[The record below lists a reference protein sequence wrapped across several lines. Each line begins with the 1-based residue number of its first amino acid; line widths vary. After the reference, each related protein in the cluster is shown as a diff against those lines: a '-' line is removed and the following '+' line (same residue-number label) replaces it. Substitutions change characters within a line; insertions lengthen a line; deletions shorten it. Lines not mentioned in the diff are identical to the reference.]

1 MKKRLLSLLLCLV
14 LVLMTTPFFVS
25 AEPLFT
31 EHLTAIEADSVF
43 NTDGYAS
50 LKINEIYTDEDFELE
65 SMPKSALADKDG
77 NMVFPYKETWLRY
90 YYDTAS
96 GVVSLV
102 DSDYNIQHY
111 TYTKNESSDGSTVI
125 TDGGVGSVGGWGDDY
140 ISTPEQP
147 AYYDM
152 SGVVI
157 KNSGFSGGTPMRN
170 GYALVLENLPEDE
183 RYLYMHDDT
192 FGTYEVWST
201 LKLIDKAG
209 NTVYTFPESFGVPA
223 GGKGDVFWGETVY
236 LSSATPYSD
245 ERIGCCYRSPSDW
258 SDSYCQYVDINGQT
272 VLENVNTCF
281 AFSEGLA
288 VVGTSEGNTYG
299 YIDKTG
305 KIVIACRFDKAD
317 GFQNG
322 YAGVGIDDKYGY
334 IDQAGDVIIPLEYD
348 NVYGAG
354 DGFFSVVRNEKC
366 GLVDVNNK
374 VVIPFEYDDISSC
387 ENGVCYAIKDRKL
400 VIFTLNN
407 SQAAVGDASG
417 DGVVNMKDV
426 LAVRKFV
433 AGIAVGGFNE
443 TAADVN
449 KDGAV
454 NMKDVLLVRKF
465 IAGIIKELG

>member
-50 LKINEIYTDEDFELE
+50 LKINEIDADEDFELE

-77 NMVFPYKETWLRY
+77 NMVFPYKETFYRY
-90 YYDTAS
+90 RYRD
-96 GVVSLV
+96 GVVSLTN
-102 DSDYNIQHY
+102 DSIYEEYYTDKPQYFSIDGAPLFENTAPFASPMTDGYAFLLKRDEQQHY
-111 TYTKNESSDGSTVI
+111 TAVLVNQAGDITFEFPEKFNTTDSWGGGQYSEGIGMQATV
-125 TDGGVGSVGGWGDDY
+125 GWPSEGLIAFFDTGYDRTTEPWEY
-140 ISTPEQP
+140 HCELKG
-147 AYYDM
+147 YYDM
-152 SGVVI
+152 SGNVAL
-157 KNSGFSGGTPMRN
+157 SLL
-170 GYALVLENLPEDE
+170 GYAD
-183 RYLYMHDDT
+183 
-192 FGTYEVWST
+192 G
-201 LKLIDKAG
+201 
-209 NTVYTFPESFGVPA
+209 FPF
-223 GGKGDVFWGETVY
+223 Y
-236 LSSATPYSD
+236 
-245 ERIGCCYRSPSDW
+245 
-258 SDSYCQYVDINGQT
+258 
-272 VLENVNTCF
+272 
-281 AFSEGLA
+281 EGLA
-288 VVGTSEGNTYG
+288 AVKSAETGKFGF
-299 YIDKTG
+299 IDKTG

-334 IDQAGDVIIPLEYD
+334 IDKAGDVVIPLEYD
-348 NVYGAG
+348 DVYGAG
-354 DGFFSVVRNEKC
+354 DGFFSAVKNGKC
-366 GLVDVNNK
+366 GLVDVNNN

-387 ENGVCYAIKDRKL
+387 DNGVCYAIKDRKL

-407 SQAAVGDASG
+407 SQAAIGDASG

-433 AGIAVGGFNE
+433 AGIAMNGFNE
-443 TAADVN
+443 AAADVN

-465 IAGIIKELG
+465 IAGLVKELG